1 MRAAEV
7 GPTVPIRVTCSCP
20 GERSLPLRLLS
31 DTLSELRLYL
41 RGRMPAS
48 RPVLTYRCRHCKEV
62 VVITAG
68 QLYLADTEQL
78 QIPLH
83 R

>member
-1 MRAAEV
+1 M
-7 GPTVPIRVTCSCP
+7 
-20 GERSLPLRLLS
+20 S

-78 QIPLH
+78 QMPL
-83 R
+83 RR